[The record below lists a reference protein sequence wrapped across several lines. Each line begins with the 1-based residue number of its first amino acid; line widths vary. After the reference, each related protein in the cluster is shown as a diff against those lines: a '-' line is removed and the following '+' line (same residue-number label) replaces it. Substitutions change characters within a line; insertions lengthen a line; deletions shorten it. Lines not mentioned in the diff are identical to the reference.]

1 MRSALLRCLECHF
14 GSPWQQ
20 GNYSYTLTNTA
31 KVVLK
36 DYRALSLAKGKQMP
50 GGNLQCKQYTNI
62 WNHYRRCSRHCFSQ
76 GLGRAQ
82 LCTLLAPVAVL
93 EEKFTLATTN
103 GKPSDKSTVKG
114 HGVFG
119 KGATLYIVFNKVW
132 QYKKKKR
139 LHHQIVFILLKASSQ
154 NIYSTTWTAREGRY
168 FLETWKCP
176 LFKIKNA
183 EGDDIRGWLCIGNW
197 NLS

>member
-62 WNHYRRCSRHCFSQ
+62 WNHYCRCSRHCFSQ

-132 QYKKKKR
+132 QYKKKK
-139 LHHQIVFILLKASSQ
+139 KAASPDSV
-154 NIYSTTWTAREGRY
+154 YSTKGQFSEHIFHYMNCQGAEIFPGN
-168 FLETWKCP
+168 LEVP
-176 LFKIKNA
+176 SI
-183 EGDDIRGWLCIGNW
+183 
-197 NLS
+197 